1 MVVDQLRCAGVIEA
15 IRISRA
21 GFPARMPLKDFAQRF
36 QLLVQ
41 RYHSKGLVQFTVKNP
56 VMMGQEQSENCRKI
70 LSLLGT
76 DETYQVGRTRVYFK
90 SGVLESLEERRAL
103 LIQQA
108 AIELARRIRGHQA
121 RGCAMYGHCGR

>member
-1 MVVDQLRCAGVIEA
+1 MNNEMVVDQLRCAGVIEA

-36 QLLVQ
+36 QLLVKQ
-41 RYHSKGLVQFTVKNP
+41 YHSKGLAHFSVKSP
-56 VMMGQEQSENCRKI
+56 VVIGPDHSENCRKI
-70 LSLLGT
+70 LSFLGK

-108 AIELARRIRGHQA
+108 AIELERRLRGHQA
-121 RGCAMYGHCGR
+121 RLHL